1 MPEVFYKLPGTG
13 FQVQASRRLRYDD
26 LFKFLKLGY
35 ALSVFKREPAHERVW
50 DGLGRRIVA
59 SPEGVRV
66 TQLSLDDLQR
76 QFSELKAPLSGREA
90 RLEANRCLYC
100 FDAPCIRAC
109 PTNIDVPTFIRKIS
123 TDNVTGAAVTI
134 LEANLMA
141 ATCARVCPVEE
152 LCEGACVLGADHKPI
167 EIGRLQRYA
176 VDHLYAKQQQ
186 PFTPAPPNGR
196 RVAVIGAGPA
206 GLSCAGELAKRGYA
220 VTVFEKNPLPGG
232 LSTYGI
238 VVMREPVRVA
248 LEEVA
253 MIEALGVEIQTGV
266 EVGQDVT
273 AETLLSEFDAVFV
286 SVGMGR
292 VPHLG
297 IPGEE
302 LAGVTEA
309 LSFIA
314 ATKLAEKDGL
324 ERLRALPVG
333 RHVAVVGAGNTAI
346 DAATIA
352 KRLGAE
358 RVTLVYRRG
367 EKQMTAYDFEVA
379 FIKNEGVEF
388 RFFAQPLRVL
398 GEGGRVSGLECL
410 RVELGPPGPDGR
422 ALPEPVLGSE
432 FVIPCDQLIK
442 AIGQEKLID
451 LFAHFGLGLERG
463 GYIRVDDDLRT
474 TNPKIFAGGD
484 CIRATGEAM
493 TVTATEDGKRAARS
507 IHAQLAGAALG
518 AD

>member
-1 MPEVFYKLPGTG
+1 VTKP
-13 FQVQASRRLRYDD
+13 S
-26 LFKFLKLGY
+26 
-35 ALSVFKREPAHERVW
+35 LSVLEAR
-50 DGLGRRIVA
+50 
-59 SPEGVRV
+59 
-66 TQLSLDDLQR
+66 
-76 QFSELKAPLSGREA
+76 FSELKPPMSAREA

-100 FDAPCIRAC
+100 FDAPCIQAC

-152 LCEGACVLGADHKPI
+152 LCEGACVLGGDYKPI

-176 VDHLYAKQQQ
+176 VDHLYTKQKL
-186 PFTPAPPNGR
+186 PFTPAPANGL
-196 RVAVIGAGPA
+196 RVAVVGAGPA
-206 GLSCAGELAKRGYA
+206 GLSCAGELAKLGYA

-238 VVMREPVRVA
+238 VVMREPIRVA

-253 MIEALGVEIQTGV
+253 LIEALGAEVKAGV
-266 EVGQDVT
+266 AVGQDLT
-273 AETLLSEFDAVFV
+273 ADELLADFDAVFLG
-286 SVGMGR
+286 VGMGS

-297 IPGEE
+297 IPGED

-314 ATKLAEKDGL
+314 ETKLAEKDGL
-324 ERLRALPVG
+324 EHLQDLPVG
-333 RHVAVVGAGNTAI
+333 QQVTVIGAGNTAV

-367 EKQMTAYDFEVA
+367 EDQMTAYDFEYS
-379 FIKNEGVEF
+379 FIKHEGAEF
-388 RFFAQPLRVL
+388 RFLSQPVRIL
-398 GEGGRVSGLECL
+398 GENGRVTGLECL
-410 RVELGPPGPDGR
+410 RVELGPPGLDGR
-422 ALPEPVLGSE
+422 ALPEPVPGSE
-432 FVIPCDQLIK
+432 FVIPCDQVIK
-442 AIGQEKLID
+442 AIGQEKRFD
-451 LFAHFGLGLERG
+451 LYAHFGLAQTRGYLE
-463 GYIRVDDDLRT
+463 VDKGLRT

-484 CIRATGEAM
+484 CVRATGEAM
-493 TVTATEDGKRAARS
+493 TVTATQDGKVAAQS
-507 IHAQLAGAALG
+507 IHAQLSPALAA
-518 AD
+518 D

>member
-1 MPEVFYKLPGTG
+1 M
-13 FQVQASRRLRYDD
+13 D
-26 LFKFLKLGY
+26 
-35 ALSVFKREPAHERVW
+35 SVTE
-50 DGLGRRIVA
+50 
-59 SPEGVRV
+59 
-66 TQLSLDDLQR
+66 LSLAALAER
-76 QFSELKAPLSGREA
+76 FSELEPPLSRREA
-90 RLEANRCLYC
+90 RVEANRCLYC
-100 FDAPCIRAC
+100 FDAPCIQAC

-167 EIGRLQRYA
+167 EIGRLQRFA
-176 VDHLYAKQQQ
+176 MDHLYAKQKL
-186 PFTPAPPNGR
+186 PFTPASPNGL

-206 GLSCAGELAKRGYA
+206 GLSCAGELAKLGYA

-238 VVMREPVRVA
+238 VVMREPIRVA

-253 MIEALGVEIQTGV
+253 LIEALGVEVKTGV
-266 EVGQDVT
+266 TVGQNVT
-273 AETLLSEFDAVFV
+273 ADELLSEFDAVFLG
-286 SVGMGR
+286 VGMGS

-297 IPGEE
+297 IPGEDLE
-302 LAGVTEA
+302 GVTEA

-314 ATKLAEKDGL
+314 ETKLAEKDGL
-324 ERLRALPVG
+324 EHLQELPVG
-333 RHVAVVGAGNTAI
+333 QQVAVIGAGNTAV

-358 RVTLVYRRG
+358 RVTMVYRRG
-367 EKQMTAYDFEVA
+367 EDQMSAYDFEYS
-379 FIKNEGVEF
+379 FIKHEGAEF
-388 RFFAQPLRVL
+388 RFLSQPVRVL
-398 GEGGRVSGLECL
+398 GKKGRVTGLECL

-422 ALPEPVLGSE
+422 ALPEPVAGSE
-432 FVIPCDQLIK
+432 FVIPCDQVIK
-442 AIGQEKLID
+442 AIGQEKRFD
-451 LFAHFGLGLERG
+451 LYAHFGLEQARG
-463 GYIRVDDDLRT
+463 YLKVDGELRT

-493 TVTATEDGKRAARS
+493 TVTATQDGKLAAQS
-507 IHAQLAGAALG
+507 IHAQLSPALAA
-518 AD
+518 D

>member
-1 MPEVFYKLPGTG
+1 MTLPLT
-13 FQVQASRRLRYDD
+13 VL
-26 LFKFLKLGY
+26 
-35 ALSVFKREPAHERVW
+35 EER
-50 DGLGRRIVA
+50 
-59 SPEGVRV
+59 
-66 TQLSLDDLQR
+66 
-76 QFSELKAPLSGREA
+76 FSELKPPLSAREA

-100 FDAPCIRAC
+100 FDAPCIKAC

-152 LCEGACVLGADHKPI
+152 LCEGACVLGGDHKPI

-176 VDHLYAKQQQ
+176 VDHLYGKQKL
-186 PFTPAPPNGR
+186 PFTPAPANGR
-196 RVAVIGAGPA
+196 RVAVVGAGPA
-206 GLSCAGELAKRGYA
+206 GLSCAGELAKLGYA

-238 VVMREPVRVA
+238 VVMREPIRVA

-253 MIEALGVEIQTGV
+253 LVEALGVEVKTGV
-266 EVGQDVT
+266 AVGRDVT
-273 AETLLSEFDAVFV
+273 ADDLLAEFDAVFLG
-286 SVGMGR
+286 VGMGS

-297 IPGEE
+297 IPGED

-314 ATKLAEKDGL
+314 ETKLAEKDGL
-324 ERLRALPVG
+324 ERLQELPVG
-333 RHVAVVGAGNTAI
+333 RRVAVVGAGNTAI

-358 RVTLVYRRG
+358 RVTMVYRRG
-367 EKQMTAYDFEVA
+367 EEEMSAYDFEVD
-379 FIKNEGVEF
+379 FIKLEGAEF
-388 RFFAQPLRVL
+388 RFLSQPVRVL
-398 GEGGRVSGLECL
+398 GENGRVTGLECL
-410 RVELGPPGPDGR
+410 RVELGAPGPDGR
-422 ALPEPVLGSE
+422 ALPEPVPGSE
-432 FVIPCDQLIK
+432 FVIPCDQVIK
-442 AIGQEKLID
+442 AIGQEKRFD
-451 LFAHFGLGLERG
+451 LYAHFGLEQERG
-463 GYIRVDDDLRT
+463 YLAVDEHLRT

-493 TVTATEDGKRAARS
+493 TVTATQDGKIAAQS
-507 IHAQLAGAALG
+507 IHAQLSPEAADALQ
-518 AD
+518 

>member
-1 MPEVFYKLPGTG
+1 MVL
-13 FQVQASRRLRYDD
+13 
-26 LFKFLKLGY
+26 
-35 ALSVFKREPAHERVW
+35 LSLL
-50 DGLGRRIVA
+50 DLGRG
-59 SPEGVRV
+59 ERV
-66 TQLSLDDLQR
+66 TQLTLETLEAR
-76 QFSELKAPLSGREA
+76 FSELKPPMTAREA
-90 RLEANRCLYC
+90 RVEANRCLYC

-109 PTNIDVPTFIRKIS
+109 PTHIDIPTFIRKIS
-123 TDNVTGAAVTI
+123 TDNLTGAAVTI

-152 LCEGACVLGADHKPI
+152 LCEGACVLGSDHKPI
-167 EIGRLQRYA
+167 EIGQLQRHAMDHIYA
-176 VDHLYAKQQQ
+176 RQKL

-196 RVAVIGAGPA
+196 RVAVVGAGPA

-238 VVMREPVRVA
+238 VVMREPIRVA

-253 MIEALGVEIQTGV
+253 LIEALGVVVRTDVEIGR
-266 EVGQDVT
+266 DVT
-273 AETLLSEFDAVFV
+273 AEQLLADFDAVFLG
-286 SVGMGR
+286 VGMGS
-292 VPHLG
+292 VPELG

-302 LAGVTEA
+302 LEGVTEA

-314 ATKLAEKDGL
+314 QTKLAEKEGL
-324 ERLRALPVG
+324 ERLRELPVG
-333 RHVAVVGAGNTAI
+333 RHVAVIGAGNTAI

-367 EKQMTAYDFEVA
+367 EAEMTAYDFEYT

-388 RFFAQPLRVL
+388 RFFSQPVRVV
-398 GEGGRVSGLECL
+398 GDNGRVTGLECL
-410 RVELGPPGPDGR
+410 RVELGPPGSDGR
-422 ALPEPVLGSE
+422 ALPQAVPGSE
-432 FVIPCDQLIK
+432 FIIPCDQVIK

-451 LFAHFGLGLERG
+451 LFAHFGLEQARG
-463 GYIRVDDDLRT
+463 YLKVDDELRT
-474 TNPKIFAGGD
+474 SNPKVFAGGD
-484 CIRATGEAM
+484 CVRATGDAM
-493 TVTATEDGKRAARS
+493 TVTATEDGKRAAKR
-507 IHAQLAGAALG
+507 IHAWLEPAALA

>member
-1 MPEVFYKLPGTG
+1 MT
-13 FQVQASRRLRYDD
+13 RLAADV
-26 LFKFLKLGY
+26 L
-35 ALSVFKREPAHERVW
+35 AERF
-50 DGLGRRIVA
+50 
-59 SPEGVRV
+59 
-66 TQLSLDDLQR
+66 T
-76 QFSELKAPLSGREA
+76 ELKPPMTRREA
-90 RLEANRCLYC
+90 SVEANRCLYC

-109 PTNIDVPTFIRKIS
+109 PTHIDVPTFIRKIS

-152 LCEGACVLGADHKPI
+152 LCEGACVLGGDHKPI

-176 VDHLYAKQQQ
+176 MDHIYGKQKL
-186 PFTPAPPNGR
+186 PFTPAPPNGK
-196 RVAVIGAGPA
+196 RVAVVGAGPA

-220 VTVFEKNPLPGG
+220 VTVFEKSELPGG

-238 VVMREPVRVA
+238 VVMREPIRVA

-253 MIEALGVEIQTGV
+253 MIQALGVELRTGV
-266 EVGQDVT
+266 AVGRDVT
-273 AETLLSEFDAVFV
+273 ADELLADFDAVFLG
-286 SVGMGR
+286 VGMGS

-297 IPGEE
+297 IPGED

-314 ATKLAEKDGL
+314 ETKLAEKEGL
-324 ERLRALPVG
+324 ERLRELPVG
-333 RHVAVVGAGNTAI
+333 QHVAVIGAGNTAI

-367 EKQMTAYDFEVA
+367 EGEMTAYDFEYS

-388 RFFAQPLRVL
+388 RFFSQPVRIL
-398 GEGGRVSGLECL
+398 GENGRVTGLECL
-410 RVELGPPGPDGR
+410 RVELGAPGPDGR
-422 ALPEPVLGSE
+422 ALPQPVPGSE
-432 FVIPCDQLIK
+432 FVIPCDQVIK

-451 LFAHFGLGLERG
+451 LYAHFGLEQERG
-463 GYIRVDDDLRT
+463 YVRVGDDLRT
-474 TNPKIFAGGD
+474 SNDKIFAGGD
-484 CIRATGEAM
+484 CVRATGDAM

-507 IHAQLAGAALG
+507 IHARLGSTALA